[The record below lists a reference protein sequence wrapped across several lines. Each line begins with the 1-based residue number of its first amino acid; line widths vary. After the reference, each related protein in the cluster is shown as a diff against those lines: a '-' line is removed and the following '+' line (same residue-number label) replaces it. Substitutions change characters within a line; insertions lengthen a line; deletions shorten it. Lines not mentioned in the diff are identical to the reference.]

1 MGRVNDLI
9 IERSE
14 TVIIDPCSE
23 CEGEGVITYEIIR
36 PQGFTRDIGY
46 IDTDEEECTHCAGLG
61 KIDRL
66 CIHCNE
72 PITFGSKGR
81 NSFVCE
87 ECSS

>member
-9 IERSE
+9 IAQSE
-14 TVIIDPCSE
+14 TIIRDPCSE
-23 CEGEGVITYEIIR
+23 CEGSGYIDQEIYR
-36 PQGFTRDIGY
+36 PQNFTRDIGY
-46 IDTDEEECTHCAGLG
+46 IDTIEVECTHCAGTG
-61 KIDRL
+61 KVDRA

-72 PITFGSKGR
+72 PIILYSMGY